1 MDSMR
6 VNPNLS
12 ARAQGVWYPQPQLRL
27 RSGCIAQRSDYAT
40 IWRGRVF
47 KDFGVVK
54 LYGSTDAVGDTFVQR
69 GSPRISTNDQDTVT
83 GYSSPGWSPE
93 SRLKIGVLLISERLV
108 GDKVQTSVSTA
119 KGLKYGNLADEGF
132 PGGSWRTDH

>member
-1 MDSMR
+1 MR

-27 RSGCIAQRSDYAT
+27 RAGCIAQRSDYAT

-69 GSPRISTNDQDTVT
+69 GSARISTNDQDTAALAALKAT
-83 GYSSPGWSPE
+83 GC
-93 SRLKIGVLLISERLV
+93 ERLFRE
-108 GDKVQTSVSTA
+108 KTSR
-119 KGLKYGNLADEGF
+119 
-132 PGGSWRTDH
+132 PR